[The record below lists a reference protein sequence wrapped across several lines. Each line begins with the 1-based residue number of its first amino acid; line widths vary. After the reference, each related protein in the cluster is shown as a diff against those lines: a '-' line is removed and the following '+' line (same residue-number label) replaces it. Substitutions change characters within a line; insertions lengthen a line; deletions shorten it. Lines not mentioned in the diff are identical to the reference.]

1 VWFRPIDFAMSSPPI
16 SVPVP
21 IGAPSLAATLLQD
34 VVVSPT
40 KYVTIFVITV
50 VFLLLKRASSPAH
63 DAREPPLVKHRFI
76 PIMGHVLDFLRLG
89 NDFHKELYKKHP
101 LPIASLPWG
110 GVSKKTYVIT
120 DPALVQAAMRART
133 LDFEPFA
140 LEFAQGLLGVSDA
153 EFANMPAMIHT
164 FAKEISAGMVGD
176 HLRSMNL
183 RALDYIACELNGV
196 GKGSFKQVDN
206 LWLWAR
212 DLLTMATTE
221 ALYGKENPFRVH
233 EGLAQDLWYFS
244 PVIVTPKA

>member
-1 VWFRPIDFAMSSPPI
+1 MSSPPI

-21 IGAPSLAATLLQD
+21 IAAPSLVAALLQD
-34 VVVSPT
+34 VAVSPT
-40 KYVTIFVITV
+40 KYITIFAITII
-50 VFLLLKRASSPAH
+50 FLVLKWASTPAH

-76 PIMGHVLDFLRLG
+76 PIMGHVFDYLRLG
-89 NDFHKELYKKHP
+89 NDFYKELYKKHP
-101 LPIASLPWG
+101 LTIASLPWG
-110 GVSKKTYVIT
+110 STSKKTYVIT

-153 EFANMPAMIHT
+153 EFATMPAMIHT

-176 HLRSMNL
+176 HLRSINL
-183 RALDYIACELNGV
+183 RALDYIARELNGV
-196 GKGSFKQVDN
+196 EKGSFRQVDN
-206 LWLWAR
+206 LWMWAR

-233 EGLAQDLWYFS
+233 EGMVQDLWYF
-244 PVIVTPKA
+244 PPLIPHPEDKKN